1 MILHID
7 MDAYYASV
15 EERENPKLKG
25 KPMVVGGEAQ
35 SRGVVAAA
43 NYAARKFGVFSAMPM
58 AAAVR
63 KCPQLLIIKPNPGLY
78 NAVSK
83 QIREIF
89 LRYTPIIEPLSLDE
103 AFLDTSGSEKL
114 HGSSEQ
120 IGRKIKRDIA
130 RELFLVASV
139 GVAPNKFLAKLASD
153 HDKPDGFTVIQ
164 ADSIQRFLDPLP
176 VGKIWGVGKVAN
188 QKFRNRGIYTVADL
202 RTEPKASLIDMMGKQ
217 GEHLW
222 ELAHGIDSRTVTP
235 DSEVKSIS
243 QETTFA
249 VDISSIA
256 TLESV
261 AFSLTEAVG
270 FRIREAGL
278 KGRTV
283 NLKLRFDDFHTIT
296 RSQTISVSTDQ
307 TDTIWKI
314 ARILLSKAF
323 MTKTS
328 PVRLVGI
335 GVANFG
341 DDLEQKD
348 LFNFAAERSE
358 HPVKGELIDK
368 LSDDIRHRFGNK
380 MIARGKSLGSDSAGN
395 SGEK

>member
-1 MILHID
+1 
-7 MDAYYASV
+7 MDAFYASV
-15 EERENPKLKG
+15 EERENPQLKG

-63 KCPQLLIIKPNPGLY
+63 KCPRLHIIKPNPGLY
-78 NAVSK
+78 NSVSK

-89 LRYTPIIEPLSLDE
+89 LRYTPTIEPLSLDE

-120 IGRKIKRDIA
+120 IGWKIKRDIA
-130 RELFLVASV
+130 QELFLVASV

-164 ADSIQRFLDPLP
+164 EDSIQDFLDPLA
-176 VGKIWGVGKVAN
+176 VGKIWGVGKVSN
-188 QKFRNRGIYTVADL
+188 QKFRDLGIYTVADL
-202 RTEPKASLIDMMGKQ
+202 RLESKASLTDIMGKQ
-217 GEHLW
+217 GEQLW
-222 ELAHGIDSRTVTP
+222 ELAHGIDNRAVTP

-249 VDISSIA
+249 VDISSLA

-261 AFSLTEAVG
+261 VFSLTEAVG
-270 FRIREAGL
+270 FRIRDAGL

-296 RSQTISVSTDQ
+296 RSQTISASTDQ
-307 TDTIWKI
+307 TDIIWKT
-314 ARILLSKAF
+314 ARTLLSDAVQSRS
-323 MTKTS
+323 S

-335 GVANFG
+335 GMANFG
-341 DDLEQKD
+341 DELEQKD
-348 LFNFAAERSE
+348 LFSLAAENAGYP
-358 HPVKGELIDK
+358 HKGELIDR

-380 MIARGKSLGSDSAGN
+380 MIARGKSLGRGSTDNTG
-395 SGEK
+395 KK